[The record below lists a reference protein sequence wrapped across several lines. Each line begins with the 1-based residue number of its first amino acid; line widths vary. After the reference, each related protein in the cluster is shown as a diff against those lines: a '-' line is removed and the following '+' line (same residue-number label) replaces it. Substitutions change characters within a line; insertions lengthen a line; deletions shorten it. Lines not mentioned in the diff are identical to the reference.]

1 MTVADRITGRPGASR
16 RRPQA
21 PPPDL
26 LHEPPRA
33 NFIRRRRFLIAALIV
48 VSAVGVLIY
57 LGVRGSSMYY
67 MTVSELTAQ
76 GDVVYGDKMRLGAT
90 VADGSIQSGPDGVTR
105 FAVTDGSNTLPV
117 SYEGG
122 LPDAFEDG
130 ADVILQGKMTPSGT
144 FEASS
149 LLAKCPSKYK
159 PGE

>member
-1 MTVADRITGRPGASR
+1 M
-16 RRPQA
+16 
-21 PPPDL
+21 PPPAI
-26 LHEPPRA
+26 PPVRPKA
-33 NFIRRRRFLIAALIV
+33 GFFRRRRFLIAALV
-48 VSAVGVLIY
+48 MVTAVGALIY

-67 MTVSELTAQ
+67 MTVAELKAQ
-76 GDVVYGDKMRLGAT
+76 GEAVYGEKVRLGAT
-90 VADGSIQSGPDGVTR
+90 VTDGSIEADADGMTR
-105 FAVTDGSNTLPV
+105 FVVTDGASTLPV

-159 PGE
+159 PEE